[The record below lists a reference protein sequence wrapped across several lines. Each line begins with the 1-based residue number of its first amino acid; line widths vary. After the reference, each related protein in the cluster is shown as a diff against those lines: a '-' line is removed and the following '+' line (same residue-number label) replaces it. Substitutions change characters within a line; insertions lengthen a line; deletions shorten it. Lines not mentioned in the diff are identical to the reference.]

1 MSSTVLITGANRGI
15 GLEITRQ
22 LVARGDRVIATCR
35 TPSRELAASGATVEA
50 NVDVSDSASVEAL
63 ARRLEGR
70 PLDWLVNN
78 AGQLSVDSLDQLDEP
93 AIRRQFEVNALG
105 PLRVT
110 AALAPLL
117 RDGGKVA
124 LVTSRM
130 GSMGDNTSGR
140 RYGYRMS
147 KAALNAAG
155 VSLAHDLAP
164 RGIAVAILHPGYVRT
179 EMTGGNGDLE
189 PADAA
194 RNLIARI
201 DELTPASSGRFL
213 HSNGSALPW

>member
-140 RYGYRMS
+140 MYGYRMS

>member
-140 RYGYRMS
+140 MYGYRMS

-201 DELTPASSGRFL
+201 DELTPATSGHFL

>member
-1 MSSTVLITGANRGI
+1 MSLTVLITGASRGI
-15 GLEITRQ
+15 GLEMTR
-22 LVARGDRVIATCR
+22 LLLARGDHVIAACR
-35 TPSRELAASGATVEA
+35 TPSRELTASGATVEA
-50 NVDVSDSASVEAL
+50 NVDVGDAASVEAL
-63 ARRLEGR
+63 GRRLADR
-70 PLDWLVNN
+70 SLDWLINN
-78 AGQLSVDSLDQLDEP
+78 AGQLSVDSLDQLDED

-110 AALAPLL
+110 AALAP
-117 RDGGKVA
+117 RIGDGGKVA

-140 RYGYRMS
+140 MYGYRMS

-201 DELTPASSGRFL
+201 DELTPATSGRFL
-213 HSNGSALPW
+213 HSNGTALPW